1 MARRGSVVTVFMVL
15 AFVLAGY
22 LVYTRIIQQP
32 PQEVTEV
39 VVCGDPL
46 CHNVFEV
53 TFARGK
59 GGGPYECP
67 RCGKRIAYIAFQ
79 CTHPDCGAI
88 FPVTPHSMSSGDQ
101 ILCPVCREK
110 AERLLSIPEDA
121 EALSDLGAE

>member
-1 MARRGSVVTVFMVL
+1 MVL

-22 LVYTRIIQQP
+22 LVYTRIIQRP
-32 PQEVTEV
+32 LQEMTEV
-39 VVCGDPL
+39 VVCGDPF

-53 TFARGK
+53 KFLRGK

-79 CTHPDCGAI
+79 CTHSECGAI
-88 FPVTPHSMSSGDQ
+88 FPVTPHAMSSGDEV
-101 ILCPVCREK
+101 LCPVCGEK
-110 AERLLSIPEDA
+110 AGRLLSIPDDA